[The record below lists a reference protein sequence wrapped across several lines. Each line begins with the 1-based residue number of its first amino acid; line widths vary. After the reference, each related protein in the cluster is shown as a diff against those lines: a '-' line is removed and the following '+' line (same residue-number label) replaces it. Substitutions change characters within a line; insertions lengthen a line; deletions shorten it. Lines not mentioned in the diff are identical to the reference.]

1 MKVFAVIVTYNA
13 MRNDWIRKCID
24 SLDKSTVPVTS
35 IVIDNDSK
43 DGTVEFVKQ
52 NCKHVVC
59 LPQNKN
65 LGFGQANNIG
75 IKYAIDNNADYVL
88 LLNQDATIGEDSIEK
103 MVNASKGMALV
114 SPVQRNGDGTSLDI
128 VFNQKIAISNQ
139 NIIEQALINKK
150 VENVCKI
157 GFVSAACWMIPI
169 QIIKTIGGFNPLF
182 FHYGEDDNYHQRIN
196 FHGFDTLLAT
206 DAFMNHDR
214 TLHGNQQMFNK
225 NLIRRDLLNILCNVN
240 WKTKKQIIN
249 ILKLLKKCYC
259 KYLPEKR
266 YIPGNLTLQILW
278 ALTNYN
284 KIRKS
289 RINETKKGLTWIS
302 TSLL

>member
-1 MKVFAVIVTYNA
+1 MKVFAVVVTYNA
-13 MRNDWIRKCID
+13 MRKDWIRKCID
-24 SLDKSTVPVTS
+24 SLDKSTTPVNP

-43 DGTVEFVKQ
+43 DDTVQFVK
-52 NCKHVVC
+52 NNYKHVVC

-75 IKYAIDNNADYVL
+75 IKYALENNADYVL
-88 LLNQDATIGEDSIEK
+88 LLNQDATIADDAIQK
-103 MVNASKGMALV
+103 MVNASMGTALV
-114 SPVQRNGDGTSLDI
+114 SPVQRNGDGTTLDK
-128 VFNQKIAISNQ
+128 VFYQKIAVAEQ

-150 VENVCKI
+150 VDDICKI
-157 GFVSAACWMIPI
+157 GFVSAACWLIPI
-169 QIIKTIGGFNPLF
+169 TIIETVGGFNPLF
-182 FHYGEDDNYHQRIN
+182 FHYGEDDNYHQRVT
-196 FHGFDTLLAT
+196 FHGFDTLLAA
-206 DAFMNHDR
+206 DAVMNHDR

-240 WKTKKQIIN
+240 WKIKKQTIHL
-249 ILKLLKKCYC
+249 LKLLKKCYC

-266 YIPGNLTLQILW
+266 YIPGNLTLQLLW
-278 ALTNYN
+278 ALRNCR

-302 TSLL
+302 TSL

>member
-13 MRNDWIRKCID
+13 MRNDWIRKCLD
-24 SLDKSTVPVTS
+24 SLDKSKMPVNA
-35 IVIDNDSK
+35 ILIDNGSK
-43 DGTVEFVKQ
+43 DDTVTFVNNNYK
-52 NCKHVVC
+52 NVVC

-75 IKYAIDNNADYVL
+75 IKYAIDNKAAYVL
-88 LLNQDATIGEDSIEK
+88 LLNQDATIGEDAVDK
-103 MVNASKGMALV
+103 MVKASKGMALV
-114 SPVQRNGDGTSLDI
+114 SPVQRNGDGTTLDK
-128 VFNQKIAISNQ
+128 VFCQKIAVAEQ

-150 VENVCKI
+150 VDDICKI
-157 GFVSAACWMIPI
+157 GFVSAACWLIPI
-169 QIIKTIGGFNPLF
+169 TIIETVGGFNPLF
-182 FHYGEDDNYHQRIN
+182 FHYGEDDNYHQRVEY
-196 FHGFDTLLAT
+196 HGFDTMLAT
-206 DAFMNHDR
+206 DACMNHDR

-240 WKTKKQIIN
+240 WKSKKQTIHL
-249 ILKLLKKCYC
+249 LKLLKKCYC

-266 YIPGNLTLQILW
+266 YIPGNLTLQLLW
-278 ALTNYN
+278 ALSNCR

-302 TSLL
+302 TSL